1 MIKKIIFKD
10 IIFNNFDHQNFKK
23 IITKKG
29 LFVFPSGPGLGSIN
43 SSKEYFINSFNAYKY
58 DTRENYIMRIIAK
71 GYTEKQ
77 IIAMSNYFHK
87 QNPLNVK

>member
-10 IIFNNFDHQNFKK
+10 IIFNNFDHKNFKK

-43 SSKEYFINSFNAYKY
+43 SSKEYF
-58 DTRENYIMRIIAK
+58 D
-71 GYTEKQ
+71 GYTCSQ
-77 IIAMSNYFHK
+77 
-87 QNPLNVK
+87 